1 MAYITFC
8 SFHPIPKMNYTI
20 TIVSVDITEIDQ
32 AFKIQLPSY
41 PTRSKTVNH
50 AEKVIKAYGSVV
62 PDVPADLDE
71 LVAKA
76 KDYFQSPSSVSL
88 SEKETRLIAYV
99 SLSLNET
106 DDFFEAF
113 FKHVGKEKS
122 RRVLSALFASYVMN
136 FDEKNR
142 HVIRTAEIIKKDK
155 DLLSKSWKK
164 RLEHFDLL
172 SIKKIQDILA
182 KKILESGDDR
192 QVFEKAGIV
201 GAFSGSKLVQ
211 GTLTTLARLVGKR
224 VEAGDTEV
232 LYDFLKII
240 CVGETIKQQ
249 AGAAAMIAALKPFI
263 SSPPSAH
270 LKGVLQGIF
279 ITSFS
284 DPRVST
290 SQWPALSQQDGGDRL
305 RDECMGIVKRWL
317 NFEAIEL
324 FFKVIAEHAPD
335 AQFEPRRQLWK
346 SYFDQE
352 VVGDAHIALG
362 QSAQGL
368 HGDLNKLTKMPE
380 VLSGEI

>member
-1 MAYITFC
+1 MKSI
-8 SFHPIPKMNYTI
+8 
-20 TIVSVDITEIDQ
+20 DITEIDQ

-41 PTRSKTVNH
+41 PSRSKTVNH
-50 AEKVIKAYGSVV
+50 AEKVINAYGSVV

-76 KDYFQSPSSVSL
+76 KDYFQSPSSVLL

-172 SIKKIQDILA
+172 SVKKIQDILA

-201 GAFSGSKLVQ
+201 GAFSGANWYR
-211 GTLTTLARLVGKR
+211 AR
-224 VEAGDTEV
+224 
-232 LYDFLKII
+232 
-240 CVGETIKQQ
+240 
-249 AGAAAMIAALKPFI
+249 
-263 SSPPSAH
+263 
-270 LKGVLQGIF
+270 
-279 ITSFS
+279 
-284 DPRVST
+284 
-290 SQWPALSQQDGGDRL
+290 
-305 RDECMGIVKRWL
+305 
-317 NFEAIEL
+317 
-324 FFKVIAEHAPD
+324 
-335 AQFEPRRQLWK
+335 
-346 SYFDQE
+346 
-352 VVGDAHIALG
+352 
-362 QSAQGL
+362 
-368 HGDLNKLTKMPE
+368 
-380 VLSGEI
+380 